1 MNRDPRFGPLMMFGM
16 GGVMVEVMKDV
27 SFYLARR

>member
-16 GGVMVEVMKDV
+16 GGVLVEVLKDV
-27 SFYLARR
+27 RSTWPR